1 MSTNTVTLSM
11 KFGTA
16 AGKSAVIN
24 IQPCKPGLTASDVS
38 GAMDLM
44 ISSGVFVLGLNDK
57 LGASIVERSVTDL
70 F

>member
-1 MSTNTVTLSM
+1 MSTDTMTLSM
-11 KFGTA
+11 KFGTD

-38 GAMDLM
+38 DAMDLM
-44 ISSGVFVLGLNDK
+44 ISSEVFTLGLSGK